1 MLKAFLI
8 LLVIIILSWV
18 ATCYHETY
26 KGVAIFFTF
35 LGMISLFL
43 GILQY
48 FTDYDP
54 LSAIKESVKSAF
66 SESHDNAEPEE
77 TVKNEVKSEENTDTS
92 NTSDTAIPAIQVS
105 IPDET
110 GLPAQ
115 SKETPEVVD
124 TPYSNHP
131 DTVAFLN
138 VRENMRRDSNGIIHI
153 AWTPLSGQNTYK
165 VNIEI
170 DDPFLNADTSREYFC
185 EDSAYDIDLSECS
198 PKTVIFL
205 SVGVYN
211 DELSDWTYTKTSF
224 VLLD

>member
-1 MLKAFLI
+1 MLKAFFI
-8 LLVIIILSWV
+8 LLLIIILSWIL
-18 ATCYHETY
+18 TYYHETY
-26 KGVAIFFTF
+26 RGVAIFFTF
-35 LGMISLFL
+35 LGMVSLFL

-54 LSAIKESVKSAF
+54 LTAIKETVTSAF

-77 TVKNEVKSEENTDTS
+77 TAENESKSEENSDTS
-92 NTSDTAIPAIQVS
+92 NTFDTILPAIQVN

-110 GLPAQ
+110 ENPAQ
-115 SKETPEVVD
+115 SKEISDAVD
-124 TPYSNHP
+124 TPYSDHP

-138 VRENMRRDSNGIIHI
+138 VWESMRRDSNGIIHI

-185 EDSAYDIDLSECS
+185 EDSSCDIDLSECS

-211 DELSDWTYTKTSF
+211 DDLSDWTYTKTSF
-224 VLLD
+224 VLY

>member
-8 LLVIIILSWV
+8 LLLIAIFSWIS
-18 ATCYHETY
+18 TYYHETY

-35 LGMISLFL
+35 LGMVSLFL

-54 LSAIKESVKSAF
+54 LTAVKESVKSAF

-77 TVKNEVKSEENTDTS
+77 TVKNEVKNEENADAS
-92 NTSDTAIPAIQVS
+92 NTSDTAVPAIQVS

-110 GLPAQ
+110 ERPAQ
-115 SKETPEVVD
+115 SQEISDAID
-124 TPYSNHP
+124 TPYSAHP

-138 VRENMRRDSNGIIHI
+138 VWENMNRDSNGIIHI
-153 AWTPLSGQNTYK
+153 AWTPLAGQNTYK
-165 VNIEI
+165 INIEI
-170 DDPFLNADTSREYFC
+170 DDPFLNADTSREDFC
-185 EDSAYDIDLSECS
+185 EDSSYDIDLSECS

-211 DELSDWTYTKTSF
+211 DDLSDWTYTKTSF
-224 VLLD
+224 VLY